1 MELNNLQEKNRK
13 YCSQFRKNIV
23 LKISKLKLKKDFIK
37 IYNIIYKELGNDLS
51 INKNGIFF
59 NINMLTD
66 NCIEELDGIFK
77 DVNLNTDSEVK
88 IKYPSYN
95 LIENENNNLNFKLY
109 NQEKSILKK
118 IGKIQKN

>member
-95 LIENENNNLNFKLY
+95 LIENENNNSNFKLS